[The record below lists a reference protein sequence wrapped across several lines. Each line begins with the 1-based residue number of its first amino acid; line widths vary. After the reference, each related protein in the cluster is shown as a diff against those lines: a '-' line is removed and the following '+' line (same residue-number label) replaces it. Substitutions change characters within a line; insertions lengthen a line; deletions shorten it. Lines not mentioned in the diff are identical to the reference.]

1 MLLSAEHAACS
12 ECQAIQFCCPAGLTK
27 VLVPVMID
35 GRHVGNLLAGPFCVG
50 SLNARRQRRL
60 TNRLKT
66 SGLGSR
72 GGDLKAS
79 WSASAVVTPQKL
91 RAVETLLEMFAQ
103 YLAEW
108 GRRLLLREAEQRS
121 PLLKKIEAHLAEPT
135 ERALSVAEL
144 AQRLHISPCYFCKL
158 FKRQTGLTF
167 TNYRTQVRI
176 DAAKGLLLNLRLRIS
191 EVAYQSGFESIP
203 YFNRAF
209 RRHVGCSPSEFRAR
223 QTRSIRVKKLTNQ
236 A

>member
-1 MLLSAEHAACS
+1 
-12 ECQAIQFCCPAGLTK
+12 
-27 VLVPVMID
+27 
-35 GRHVGNLLAGPFCVG
+35 
-50 SLNARRQRRL
+50 
-60 TNRLKT
+60 
-66 SGLGSR
+66 
-72 GGDLKAS
+72 
-79 WSASAVVTPQKL
+79 
-91 RAVETLLEMFAQ
+91 
-103 YLAEW
+103 
-108 GRRLLLREAEQRS
+108 
-121 PLLKKIEAHLAEPT
+121 LLKKIEAHLAEPT